1 MAESEKIF
9 SKYLLPVHQKFASTT
24 FFKQFPCLTLEAK
37 IKIYTMKVMKNLEN
51 AKLLCKTEET
61 NNRNGEKFK
70 DELALKSIDLDYDTI
85 HSEILENIIFDEN
98 DSGLSDF
105 DTNEEEE
112 SKKKI
117 FEITKIK
124 TIIHNSVKT
133 LFDQCQEDEQ
143 YKPLIQQEIKIEED
157 NKKDIIKEKIIENIN
172 SGLISNNENKT
183 QENTDDFTEDS
194 KEKEKENSNNNKNI
208 TEDSSTDVIIKE
220 EKKIVNYKKYDI
232 YTDPF
237 SNYNNFTKKF
247 KVNNKVKKRFRDI
260 YPFLKTF
267 NPKFL
272 KKENIDKKIFRR
284 FRKFIKFLYKENSKS
299 PIFSKNPFFWK
310 KFYIK
315 NLLPPVKVVVDN
327 GELIEHKSFNTQYLI
342 WLFAQEGTTELFK
355 LFTQKELDNV
365 INNFVSEYH
374 LNKYKEPNIIEK
386 LKQYIT
392 FIPEIYDSYNTG
404 EKKVI
409 LEETKEIFDTNECS
423 GKKEDDITN
432 LESYD
437 SEIQENN
444 PFNLNFELIDNKN
457 FMEFPYDNNNYYY
470 NRKNNYTDYLK
481 VSDYLKKKVENELND
496 SFNEKMIENHEK

>member
-1 MAESEKIF
+1 
-9 SKYLLPVHQKFASTT
+9 
-24 FFKQFPCLTLEAK
+24 
-37 IKIYTMKVMKNLEN
+37 MKNLEN
-51 AKLLCKTEET
+51 AKLLSKTEET
-61 NNRNGEKFK
+61 NNRYGEKFK
-70 DELALKSIDLDYDTI
+70 DELELQSIDLDYDTI

-105 DTNEEEE
+105 DTTEEEE

-124 TIIHNSVKT
+124 TIIHNSVKS
-133 LFDQCQEDEQ
+133 LFDQCQEDDQ
-143 YKPLIQQEIKIEED
+143 FKPLIIQ
-157 NKKDIIKEKIIENIN
+157 KDIERKEDDKKNIFKEDKNENTTY
-172 SGLISNNENKT
+172 GLISNSENKT
-183 QENTDDFTEDS
+183 QENTDDLSEDI
-194 KEKEKENSNNNKNI
+194 KEKENNNKNGN
-208 TEDSSTDVIIKE
+208 EDNTTDVIFKKE
-220 EKKIVNYKKYDI
+220 IVNYKKYNI
-232 YTDPF
+232 YTDPY

-247 KVNNKVKKRFRDI
+247 KVKNKVKKRFRDI
-260 YPFLKTF
+260 HPFLKTF

-284 FRKFIKFLYKENSKS
+284 FRKFVKSLYKEDSNS
-299 PIFSKNPFFWK
+299 PIFSKNPLFWK

-392 FIPEIYDSYNTG
+392 FIPEIYDSYNSG

-409 LEETKEIFDTNECS
+409 LEETKEIFDTNEFS
-423 GKKEDDITN
+423 GKKEDDITY
-432 LESYD
+432 LESND
-437 SEIQENN
+437 SEIQEYN
-444 PFNLNFELIDNKN
+444 PFNLNFELIENKN
-457 FMEFPYDNNNYYY
+457 FMEIPFDNNNYYC
-470 NRKNNYTDYLK
+470 NRKNNYIDYLK
-481 VSDYLKKKVENELND
+481 ISDFLKKKGENELND
-496 SFNEKMIENHEK
+496 SFNELFNKTHEK